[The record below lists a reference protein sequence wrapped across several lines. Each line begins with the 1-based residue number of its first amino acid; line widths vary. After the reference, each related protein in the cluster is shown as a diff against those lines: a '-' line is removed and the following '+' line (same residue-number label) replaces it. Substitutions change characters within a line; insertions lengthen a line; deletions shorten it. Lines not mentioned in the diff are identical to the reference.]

1 MSEQLDLRKYHIN
14 NDEDAR
20 NFLEF
25 VEARLPELKK
35 VFAKH
40 DLKVQSLISRAEFA
54 EGRREDAEAL
64 VSETVQSVG
73 DRMSGNRG
81 ASIQEQP
88 AQVSRLAQLKAAGTA
103 EPSAPAQVVD
113 TVVTDPLNLPPAPAP
128 GEIGTLDIDGDQKAT
143 DLSAVLGGAD
153 PITAPEP
160 TVSVGNNGQVVTPK
174 KTIDPTPEQI
184 QAAQALTQAVKDET
198 ETPAP
203 KDTTETPVDLM
214 AMAQQGEE
222 EVAAKAGTTPSEHAP
237 DNGAQSQAKPAT
249 PQATNGK
256 PLADKP
262 AKQAKKK

>member
-14 NDEDAR
+14 DDADAR

-54 EGRREDAEAL
+54 EGRKENAEAL

-81 ASIQEQP
+81 ATIQEQP
-88 AQVSRLAQLKAAGTA
+88 SQVSRLAQLKAAGA
-103 EPSAPAQVVD
+103 PEPSTPAQVVD
-113 TVVTDPLNLPPAPAP
+113 TVVNDPLNLPPAPAP

-143 DLSAVLGGAD
+143 DLSAVLAGHD

-174 KTIDPTPEQI
+174 ETIEPTPEQV
-184 QAAQALTQAVKDET
+184 QAAQALTQAVNKET

-203 KDTTETPVDLM
+203 TETPVDLM
-214 AMAQQGEE
+214 AMAQQNDEE

-262 AKQAKKK
+262 AKAPKKKA